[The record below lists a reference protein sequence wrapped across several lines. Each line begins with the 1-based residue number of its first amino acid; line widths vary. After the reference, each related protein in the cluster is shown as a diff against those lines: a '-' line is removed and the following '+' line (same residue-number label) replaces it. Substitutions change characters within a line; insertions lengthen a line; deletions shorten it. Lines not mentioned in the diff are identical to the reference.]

1 MIRKT
6 TIDKINSLLDSITK
20 SGLSI
25 NAYFNSEGK
34 SPAYFYNLMC
44 KLKQEP
50 ITSDIK
56 DILEKYNSI
65 KYRGSEIDNL
75 YNETSEPTIP

>member
-34 SPAYFYNLMC
+34 SPSYFYSLMC

-50 ITSDIK
+50 ITPDIK
-56 DILEKYNSI
+56 DI
-65 KYRGSEIDNL
+65 
-75 YNETSEPTIP
+75 